1 MIKNK
6 KILITGGL
14 GFIGSHLVNKLI
26 LFSNKIYVID
36 NFSSRKKEKEDF
48 LKRYKNK
55 IKFIKSNIYKY
66 KNLEGLIKEVD
77 FVFHLASG
85 GGVAIIKNRTKNSIL
100 NTFKSSELIFK
111 LCAKYKK
118 RLIFISSSE
127 VYGLNSKK
135 LVEDARPNLGNP
147 KILRW
152 NYAYTKLTE
161 EFLAISY
168 FREKKLK
175 VSIVR
180 LFNTIGEGLSS
191 KSGKVIT
198 NFFSQALIDKPLT
211 VYGDGKQTR
220 TFTYVGDVIY
230 SLIKISISKK
240 SYGEI
245 INVGAGEK
253 ISIIS
258 LAKKIIKI
266 TKSNSKIKFIRLN
279 KIYGSGAEDCKQG
292 LPCLKK
298 LQNLINYKPN
308 TNLDNILKKIISTN
322 YTNFN
327 QI

>member
-1 MIKNK
+1 MLKDK

-14 GFIGSHLVNKLI
+14 GFIGSHLIYKLT

-36 NFSSRKKEKEDF
+36 NFSTRKKEKKDF
-48 LKRYKNK
+48 IKRYKNNM
-55 IKFIKSNIYKY
+55 KFIKSNIYEYQK
-66 KNLEGLIKEVD
+66 LENLIKKVD

-85 GGVAIIKNRTKNSIL
+85 GRVENIKNLSKNSII
-100 NTFKSSELIFK
+100 NTLKSSELIFK
-111 LCAKYKK
+111 FCAKHKK
-118 RLIFISSSE
+118 RLIFTSSSE

-135 LVEDARPNLGNP
+135 LVEEARPNLGNP

-152 NYAYTKLTE
+152 NYAYTKLAE

-180 LFNTIGEGLSS
+180 LFNTIGEDLSN
-191 KSGKVIT
+191 KSGKVIS
-198 NFFSQALIDKPLT
+198 NFFSQALINRPLT

-220 TFTYVGDVIY
+220 TFTYVKDVIH
-230 SLIKISISKK
+230 SLIKISTSKK

-245 INVGAGEK
+245 INVGANEK
-253 ISIIS
+253 IRVIS

-279 KIYGSGAEDCKQG
+279 KIYGSGAEDCDQG

-298 LQNLINYKPN
+298 LQNLINYKPK

-327 QI
+327 